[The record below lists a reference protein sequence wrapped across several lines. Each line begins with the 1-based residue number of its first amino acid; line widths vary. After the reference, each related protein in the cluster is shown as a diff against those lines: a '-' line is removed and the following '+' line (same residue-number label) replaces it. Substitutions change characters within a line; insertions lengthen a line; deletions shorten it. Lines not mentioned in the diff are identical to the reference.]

1 MKFMKHIL
9 WCVLT
14 LQLTNT
20 WAQGSGSSSSS
31 TQKSNLAAVTQVVS
45 TTTVNALSASYLSS
59 MMGGMGVYRWQLG
72 DASRPADSRG
82 GLAAG
87 DQDSPWSLWATPV
100 RSTFRNNIEPITSSG
115 AVTLGILG
123 LEYRGDGPWMGGVSL
138 SMDRLSA
145 TTRNS
150 AVSPETTGS
159 LSGSGF
165 TLAPY
170 AVYQFSPT
178 RALDLSWGGG
188 QSNMDFTGSAGNST
202 PVDRRRLASVGLTD
216 IHELGQFF
224 LMLKAGHSWTKDA
237 VDASTG
243 NSETLLK
250 QTRLGGQVMMPGDM
264 FSPFV
269 AYYQLFNTLT
279 AKGDGTAPVEY
290 SSTGQLQLG
299 LNVASGPVF
308 GSMVVQHEQS
318 RQQFRVYIGYRY

>member
-1 MKFMKHIL
+1 MKTVTRL
-9 WCVLT
+9 CCLLLSWQAGVV
-14 LQLTNT
+14 
-20 WAQGSGSSSSS
+20 WAQSSNPN
-31 TQKSNLAAVTQVVS
+31 QKSNLAAVTQVVS

-59 MMGGMGVYRWQLG
+59 MVGGMGVFRWRLG
-72 DASRPADSRG
+72 ESSQPMDTRG
-82 GLAAG
+82 GVAAG
-87 DQDSPWSLWATPV
+87 ADDSPWSLWATPV

-115 AVTLGILG
+115 AVTLAIVG

-138 SMDRLSA
+138 SLDRLSA

-150 AVSPETTGS
+150 AVNPETSGSLTGS
-159 LSGSGF
+159 GY

-178 RALDLSWGGG
+178 RALDVSWGGG
-188 QSNMDFTGSAGNST
+188 RSNMDFTGDT
-202 PVDRRRLASVGLTD
+202 PSSPIDRRRLASVGLTD
-216 IHELGQFF
+216 IQEIGRYL

-237 VDASTG
+237 VESSSG

-250 QTRLGGQVMMPGDM
+250 QTRLGGQLMLPGET

-290 SSTGQLQLG
+290 SSTGQVQVG

-308 GSMVVQHEQS
+308 GSMVVQHEHN

>member
-1 MKFMKHIL
+1 MNT
-9 WCVLT
+9 LT
-14 LQLTNT
+14 RLCCLLLSLQVSTT
-20 WAQGSGSSSSS
+20 WAQSGSSNQNS
-31 TQKSNLAAVTQVVS
+31 TQKSNLAAVSQVVS

-72 DASRPADSRG
+72 DASMPQDGRT

-87 DQDSPWSLWATPV
+87 DENTPWSIWATPV

-138 SMDRLSA
+138 SLDRLSA
-145 TTRNS
+145 STRNS
-150 AVSPETTGS
+150 VADSSGT
-159 LSGSGF
+159 LSGSGY

-188 QSNMDFTGSAGNST
+188 KSHMDYISTTSTT
-202 PVDRRRLASVGLTD
+202 PVDRRRLASVGFTD
-216 IHELGQFF
+216 MHDIGQFF
-224 LMLKAGHSWTKDA
+224 LMLKAAHSWTKDA

-250 QTRLGGQVMMPGDM
+250 QTRLGAQLMMPGDT

-269 AYYQLFNTLT
+269 AYYQLFNSFT
-279 AKGDGTAPVEY
+279 ATGAGTAPVEY
-290 SSTGQLQLG
+290 STTGQTQLG

-308 GSMVVQHEQS
+308 GSMVLQHEHG
-318 RQQFRVYIGYRY
+318 RQQFRIYIGYRY

>member
-1 MKFMKHIL
+1 MNT
-9 WCVLT
+9 LT
-14 LQLTNT
+14 RLCCLLLSLQVSST
-20 WAQGSGSSSSS
+20 WAQSGSSNQNS
-31 TQKSNLAAVTQVVS
+31 TQKSNLAAVSQVVS

-72 DASRPADSRG
+72 DASTPQDGRR

-87 DQDSPWSLWATPV
+87 DENSPWSIWATPV

-138 SMDRLSA
+138 SLDRLSA
-145 TTRNS
+145 STRNS
-150 AVSPETTGS
+150 VSDSSGT
-159 LSGSGF
+159 LSGSGY

-188 QSNMDFTGSAGNST
+188 KSHMDYISTTSTT
-202 PVDRRRLASVGLTD
+202 PVDRRRLASVGFTD
-216 IHELGQFF
+216 MHDIGQFF
-224 LMLKAGHSWTKDA
+224 LMLKAAHSWTKDA

-250 QTRLGGQVMMPGDM
+250 QTRLGAQLMMPGDT

-269 AYYQLFNTLT
+269 AYYQLFNSFT
-279 AKGDGTAPVEY
+279 ATGAGTAPVEY
-290 SSTGQLQLG
+290 STTGQTQLG

-308 GSMVVQHEQS
+308 GSMVLQHEHG
-318 RQQFRVYIGYRY
+318 RQQFRIYIGYRY

>member
-1 MKFMKHIL
+1 MNRISLLCCLLMSI
-9 WCVLT
+9 VAT
-14 LQLTNT
+14 AAG
-20 WAQGSGSSSSS
+20 AQSGSSNQNN

-59 MMGGMGVYRWQLG
+59 MMGGMGVYRWNLG
-72 DASRPADSRG
+72 DASSPAGGSG
-82 GLAAG
+82 GLAASAE
-87 DQDSPWSLWATPV
+87 DSPWSIWATPV

-138 SMDRLSA
+138 SLDRLSA
-145 TTRNS
+145 TTHNS
-150 AVSPETTGS
+150 ALTPATSGS
-159 LSGSGF
+159 LTGSGF
-165 TLAPY
+165 TVAPY

-188 QSNMDFTGSAGNST
+188 RSNMDYISTTNSS

-216 IHELGQFF
+216 MHEVGQFF
-224 LMLKAGHSWTKDA
+224 LMLKAAHSWTKDA

-243 NSETLLK
+243 NSETLLR
-250 QTRLGGQVMMPGDM
+250 QTRLGGQMMLPGET

-269 AYYQLFNTLT
+269 AYYQLLNTLT

-299 LNVASGPVF
+299 LNVASGPLF
-308 GSMVVQHEQS
+308 GSMVLQHEKD